1 MYERRGG
8 TGGYCNREKE
18 SEGGDEPQCTRGE
31 ERQVGTVTGKRIAK
45 VRTSL
50 NVREERRDRW
60 VL

>member
-1 MYERRGG
+1 MYERR
-8 TGGYCNREKE
+8 
-18 SEGGDEPQCTRGE
+18 SRGE